1 MKTTLRTLA
10 LVSAT
15 ALLAPMALAA
25 SHGGGDAEKG
35 EKVFKKCK
43 SCHQVGEGAKNR
55 SGPVLNNVIGRQA
68 GTFEGFKYS
77 KSMIAAGEKG
87 LVWDEALIAAFIE
100 NPKKFLQDYLE
111 DSKAKSKMSV
121 KVKKE
126 DDRKNVA
133 AYVATFSEPMAESQ

>member
-1 MKTTLRTLA
+1 MKITLRTLA

-15 ALLAPMALAA
+15 ALFAPAALAD
-25 SHGGGDAEKG
+25 SDGDAAKG
-35 EKVFKKCK
+35 EKVFKKCQA
-43 SCHQVGEGAKNR
+43 CHQVGDGAKNK
-55 SGPVLNNVIGRQA
+55 SGPVLNDVIGRTA

-100 NPKKFLQDYLE
+100 NPKEFLKEYLD

-121 KVKKE
+121 KIKKE
-126 DDRKNVA
+126 ADRKNVA
-133 AYVATFSEPMAESQ
+133 AYIATFSEAMAESQ